1 MTSASAH
8 TRSFL
13 RLVSQPTNQLTHPLF
28 LLSLSPF
35 LYDDDIQD
43 ERSIKR
49 ERLRFR
55 NSSSSREVFHR
66 KRKREWEKRRD
77 EEFGIESFF
86 FFFFVAVFLLLLN
99 LCNKCRY
106 YVDEY
111 AIVFFVTIVGKTSL
125 EKKMVIE
132 FLPQHLSA
140 RWSSSRSS
148 PVTLLPICIHLVA

>member
-1 MTSASAH
+1 MKSLGLKV
-8 TRSFL
+8 FL
-13 RLVSQPTNQLTHPLF
+13 
-28 LLSLSPF
+28 
-35 LYDDDIQD
+35 
-43 ERSIKR
+43 
-49 ERLRFR
+49 
-55 NSSSSREVFHR
+55 
-66 KRKREWEKRRD
+66 
-77 EEFGIESFF
+77 

-140 RWSSSRSS
+140 R
-148 PVTLLPICIHLVA
+148 